1 MYIIQHSIFVE
12 THVAETHVA
21 GPHVAGPPVAGPPHV
36 AGLYVA
42 GPHVAG
48 PHVVCK
54 SHDLKVIITVQMP
67 FFYNKKFSVVL
78 KCYVPSLMYL
88 YVLWFLFRR
97 PAGIILL
104 GQLSSRATIHCY
116 PCSRASVTT

>member
-1 MYIIQHSIFVE
+1 ME

-21 GPHVAGPPVAGPPHV
+21 GPHVAGPPHV

-67 FFYNKKFSVVL
+67 FFIVKSSV
-78 KCYVPSLMYL
+78 
-88 YVLWFLFRR
+88 LF
-97 PAGIILL
+97 
-104 GQLSSRATIHCY
+104 
-116 PCSRASVTT
+116 

>member
-21 GPHVAGPPVAGPPHV
+21 GPHVAGPPVAGPPVAGPPHV
-36 AGLYVA
+36 AGLY
-42 GPHVAG
+42 VAG

-67 FFYNKKFSVVL
+67 FFYNKQFSVVL

-88 YVLWFLFRR
+88 YELGFWLEDRPVLF
-97 PAGIILL
+97 
-104 GQLSSRATIHCY
+104 C
-116 PCSRASVTT
+116 

>member
-21 GPHVAGPPVAGPPHV
+21 GPHVAGPPVAGPPVAGPPHV
-36 AGLYVA
+36 AGLYVAGPHVA

-88 YVLWFLFRR
+88 YVLWFLVRR

-104 GQLSSRATIHCY
+104 G
-116 PCSRASVTT
+116 